1 MLLDLFP
8 WGLAK
13 QISSLTLASF
23 DVLKREPVPG
33 SGSANTCVNEDQCAE
48 RAQPSMKVWCLGYG
62 PALPTPAASCPAEGQ
77 NNLPLP

>member
-48 RAQPSMKVWCLGYG
+48 RAQPSMKGN
-62 PALPTPAASCPAEGQ
+62 PAYFGFSVLVHLVS
-77 NNLPLP
+77 LV